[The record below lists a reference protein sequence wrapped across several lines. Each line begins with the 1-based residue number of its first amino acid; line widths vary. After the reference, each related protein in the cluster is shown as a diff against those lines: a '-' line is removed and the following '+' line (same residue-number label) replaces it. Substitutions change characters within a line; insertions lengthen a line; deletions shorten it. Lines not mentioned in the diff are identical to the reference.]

1 MSLIALICSKYSA
14 VFNAISLFFS
24 MTQKYKVYINHK
36 VVIFRNSKIN
46 IPESENQWVCKDPSA
61 KEMKKIISLFSNS
74 DLAVSLIILTT
85 NPKSGF
91 SRFSA
96 NYTIIKAA
104 GGLVRNLQGDLLFI
118 FRNGKWDLPK
128 GKAEEGEKP
137 KITAIREV
145 MEETGL
151 TDLTIVKKLHSTYHT
166 YVQDNSDIL
175 KKTYW
180 YEMLSNNE
188 DILIPQTEEDITE
201 VKWIKPSEIDEV
213 LKNTFQ
219 SVFSLISTCRK
230 VK

>member
-1 MSLIALICSKYSA
+1 
-14 VFNAISLFFS
+14 
-24 MTQKYKVYINHK
+24 
-36 VVIFRNSKIN
+36 
-46 IPESENQWVCKDPSA
+46 
-61 KEMKKIISLFSNS
+61 MKKIISLFSNS

-118 FRNGKWDLPK
+118 FRTGKWDLPK

-137 KITAIREV
+137 EITAVREV

-151 TDLTIVKKLHSTYHT
+151 TNLTIIKKLHSTYHT
-166 YVQDNSDIL
+166 YVQNNSDLL

-180 YEMLSNNE
+180 YEMLSNIE
-188 DILIPQTEEDITE
+188 DILVPQTEEDITE